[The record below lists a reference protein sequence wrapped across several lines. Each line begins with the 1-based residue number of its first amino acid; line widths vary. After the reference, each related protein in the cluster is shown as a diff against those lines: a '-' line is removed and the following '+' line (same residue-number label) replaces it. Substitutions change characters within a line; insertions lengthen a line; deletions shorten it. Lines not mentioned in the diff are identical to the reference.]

1 MTKLIS
7 IHIIEAMLRKIWN
20 LRYAA
25 LKTVQIVVLVL
36 KQGDAMNTYLKQL
49 NLPRRHCL
57 SAIFLVAACAL
68 PLGAAAQKQSKK
80 PVSVADWPTKP
91 VRILVGFPGGS
102 TPDMA
107 ARTLAEPLSKI
118 LGQPVIIENK
128 PGASGNIAADQ
139 VAKATDD
146 HTLGVV
152 INGNLTSAKLL
163 NPKLAYDPAKDFT
176 PISLLTVAPLVL
188 VAPTNLPSGS
198 AFFDAARNGSDKW
211 NYGSVGNGSVG
222 HLGMEL
228 LKSKAGDLKAIHI
241 PYQGNPQVVTALLGG
256 QIQMALVP
264 PGIALPQI
272 RAGKLKAIGLTSG
285 RSPLATDIAPL
296 ADAEVRNFSLEV
308 WTALVGPANLS
319 KAAQTKLN
327 AEVSKIIRD
336 ADTRQKLFNQGWQA
350 VGTSPEGLTSRIKSE
365 TAIMGGIIAMR
376 NIKIE

>member
-1 MTKLIS
+1 
-7 IHIIEAMLRKIWN
+7 
-20 LRYAA
+20 
-25 LKTVQIVVLVL
+25 
-36 KQGDAMNTYLKQL
+36 MNSYSRLARQL
-49 NLPRRHCL
+49 HRHHL
-57 SAIFLVAACAL
+57 SAFFLIAAGTFSLGATAQKPPQKAELVAA
-68 PLGAAAQKQSKK
+68 
-80 PVSVADWPTKP
+80 WPTKP

-107 ARTLAEPLSKI
+107 ARTLAEPLSKV

-139 VAKATDD
+139 IAKATDD

-152 INGNLTSAKLL
+152 INGNLTSARLL

-176 PISLLTVAPLVL
+176 ALSLLTTAPLVL
-188 VAPTNLPSGS
+188 VAPTSLPSGS
-198 AFFDAARNGSDKW
+198 AFFDAARNGGNKW

-228 LKSKAGDLKAIHI
+228 LKSKAGDLQAVHI
-241 PYQGNPQVVTALLGG
+241 PYQGNPQVITALLGG

-285 RSPLATDIAPL
+285 RSPLATEIAPL
-296 ADAEVRNFSLEV
+296 ADAGVRSFNLEV

-319 KAAQTKLN
+319 KAAQARLN

-336 ADTRQKLFNQGWQA
+336 GDTRQKLFNQGWQA
-350 VGTSPEGLTSRIKSE
+350 VGTSPEGLASRIKSE
-365 TAIMGGIIAMR
+365 TASVKGIIEMR
-376 NIKIE
+376 NIKVE

>member
-1 MTKLIS
+1 MKKDTLQ
-7 IHIIEAMLRKIWN
+7 
-20 LRYAA
+20 
-25 LKTVQIVVLVL
+25 V
-36 KQGDAMNTYLKQL
+36 
-49 NLPRRHCL
+49 LPRR
-57 SAIFLVAACAL
+57 LVVASILIAACAGTTWATAQNSL
-68 PLGAAAQKQSKK
+68 KKGTDGA
-80 PVSVADWPTKP
+80 VWPTKP

-107 ARTLAEPLSKI
+107 ARTLAEPLSRA

-139 VAKATDD
+139 VAKSLDD

-163 NPKLAYDPAKDFT
+163 YSKLPYDPAKDFT
-176 PISLLTVAPLVL
+176 PISLLATAPLVL
-188 VAPTNLPSGS
+188 VAPVDQPSGKD
-198 AFFDAARNGSDKW
+198 FFAAARIGGDKW

-228 LKSKAGDLKAIHI
+228 LKSKVTGLNAVHV

-264 PGIALPQI
+264 PGIALPQV

-285 RSPLATDIAPL
+285 RSSLATDVAPL
-296 ADAEVRNFSLEV
+296 ADADVRNFSLEV

-319 KAAQTKLN
+319 AAAQSRLN

-336 ADTRQKLFNQGWQA
+336 SDTRQKLFNQGWQA
-350 VGTSPEGLTSRIKSE
+350 VGTSPEGLQSRIRSE
-365 TAIMGGIIAMR
+365 AAIMGGIISLR
-376 NIKIE
+376 GIKIE